1 MLSINSLKAKDGRD
15 CEIGTCSITYAQAVK
30 PIRLVVARAKSNSPH
45 ESLFSVDHYD
55 YFGFVTNMGHHEYE
69 NEDLI
74 YLYRKRGHAENFI
87 KEQKY
92 AQDLK
97 NYPCQ
102 KLSANKAFGLIA
114 GFSHSLMRFMA
125 LLNPKIKNTKS
136 GRIHITQYTKAQRR
150 EWLQIPVEIAR
161 HAGTVVFRYTQ
172 RHIMEVNAWLKKL
185 QMLSFGQAFT
195 T

>member
-1 MLSINSLKAKDGRD
+1 MD
-15 CEIGTCSITYAQAVK
+15 E
-30 PIRLVVARAKSNSPH
+30 
-45 ESLFSVDHYD
+45 YD
-55 YFGFVTNMGHHEYE
+55 YFAFLTNMGQHEYT

-74 YLYRKRGHAENFI
+74 YLYRKRGQAENYI
-87 KEQKY
+87 KEQKQ

-102 KLSANKAFGLIA
+102 KLTANKAFGLIA

-125 LLNPKIKNTKS
+125 LLNPRIKNTRN
-136 GRIHITQYTKAQRR
+136 GRIHMTQYTKAQRR
-150 EWLQIPVEIAR
+150 KWLQIPVEIAR